1 MVNVNCEDA
10 AQNMR
15 RWMLMAVEQGGSDLF
30 IVPGAPVMLKVNGS
44 MRSLTEGRLSPDETL
59 HLIRSVYFSQ
69 KGLARNME
77 ELLETGDDDFSVTIN
92 GVGRF
97 RCNAYRQ
104 RGSLAAVLRVVPFG
118 LPDAN
123 ALMIPESVLSLADLP
138 RGLVLVTGSAG
149 AGKST
154 TLACLIDRINRT
166 RSAHIVTIEDP
177 IEFLHPHGQSIVS
190 QREVSHDT
198 ESFSKALR
206 AALRQAPDVI
216 LVGEMRDFET
226 IQTALTA
233 AETGHLLFSTL
244 HTLGAAK
251 TIDRMIDA
259 FPAAQ
264 QQQVRVQLSM
274 VLEAVVSQQL
284 VPSVN
289 GNLVPV
295 FEVMHVTRAIRN
307 MIREGKIHQIDNVIA
322 TRPVEGMY
330 TMEYDLAR
338 LFEQGTITRETAMQ
352 FALQPDL
359 MEKRLKS

>member
-1 MVNVNCEDA
+1 MVNINRDDA
-10 AQNMR
+10 VQDLQ
-15 RWMLMAVEQGGSDLF
+15 RWMTIAVEQGGSDLF
-30 IVPGAPVMLKVNGS
+30 IVPGAPVMMKIRGR
-44 MRSLTEGRLSPDETL
+44 MHPLTEGKLSPDETYR
-59 HLIRSVYFSQ
+59 LIQGIYHSQ

-77 ELLETGDDDFSVTIN
+77 ELLETGDDDFSFSMQ

-118 LPDAN
+118 LPDAEK
-123 ALMIPESVLSLADLP
+123 LSIPSDVLSLADLP
-138 RGLVLVTGSAG
+138 RGLVLVTGTAG

-154 TLACLIDRINRT
+154 TLACLIDRINHS

-177 IEFLHPHGQSIVS
+177 IEFLHPHGMSIVS

-206 AALRQAPDVI
+206 AALRQAPEVI
-216 LVGEMRDFET
+216 LLGEMRDFET

-284 VPSVN
+284 VPARDGS
-289 GNLVPV
+289 LVPA

-307 MIREGKIHQIDNVIA
+307 MIREGKVHQIDNVIA
-322 TRPVEGMY
+322 TRPVEGMR
-330 TMEYDLAR
+330 TMEHDLAR
-338 LFEQGTITRETAMQ
+338 LYDKGVITRETAMQ
-352 FALQPDL
+352 YALQPDL
-359 MEKRLKS
+359 MEKRLRG

>member
-1 MVNVNCEDA
+1 MVNQYSVETLNGWLRA
-10 AQNMR
+10 
-15 RWMLMAVEQGGSDLF
+15 AVERGGSDIF
-30 IVPGAPVMLKVNGS
+30 IVPGAPVMMKQSGHMVP
-44 MRSLTEGRLSPDETL
+44 LTEERLMPDATQGVIEA
-59 HLIRSVYFSQ
+59 IYRSQ
-69 KGLARNME
+69 AGLARNME
-77 ELLETGDDDFSVTIN
+77 DLLNSGDDDFSFSVK

-104 RGSLAAVLRVVPFG
+104 RGSLATVLRVVPFG
-118 LPDAN
+118 LPDARK
-123 ALMIPESVLSLADLP
+123 LMIPEDVMSLAELS
-138 RGLVLVTGSAG
+138 RGLVLVTGTAG

-154 TLACLIDRINRT
+154 TLACLIDRINQS

-177 IEFLHPHGQSIVS
+177 IEFLHPHARSIVS

-198 ESFSKALR
+198 ESFAKALR

-216 LVGEMRDFET
+216 LLGEMRDFET

-251 TIDRMIDA
+251 TIDRMVDA

-264 QQQVRVQLSM
+264 QQQVRTQLSM

-284 VPSVN
+284 VPALD
-289 GNLVPV
+289 GALIPA

-322 TRPVEGMY
+322 TRPVEGMR
-330 TMEYDLAR
+330 TMEHDLYR
-338 LFEQGTITRETAMQ
+338 LYSEKRISRETAMQ
-352 FALQPDL
+352 YALQPDL
-359 MEKRLKS
+359 MERRLNA